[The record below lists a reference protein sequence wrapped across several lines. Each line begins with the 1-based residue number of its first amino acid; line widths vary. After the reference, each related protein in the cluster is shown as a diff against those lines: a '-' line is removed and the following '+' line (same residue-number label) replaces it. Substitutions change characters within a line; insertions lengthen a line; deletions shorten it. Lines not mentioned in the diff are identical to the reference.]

1 MAGEQALSKVLGLQ
15 GLMSE
20 GSEGLV
26 HVGID
31 LRGGVGAVFDS
42 SWCTVLVW
50 HSGERQVCHTKQVR
64 GTMRW
69 ECECVIS

>member
-26 HVGID
+26 HVGIE
-31 LRGGVGAVFDS
+31 LRGGVGVVFDS
-42 SWCTVLVW
+42 SYCTASVW
-50 HSGERQVCHTKQVR
+50 HSGEIQVCHAKQVR
-64 GTMRW
+64 GTMRY
-69 ECECVIS
+69 ECECAIS

>member
-15 GLMSE
+15 GLISE

-26 HVGID
+26 HVGNE
-31 LRGGVGAVFDS
+31 LRGGVGVVLDS
-42 SWCTVLVW
+42 SYCTASVW
-50 HSGERQVCHTKQVR
+50 HSDERKVRHAKQVR
-64 GTMRW
+64 GTMRC